1 MRLFGRA
8 RLCLLAAT
16 IMAVVACGR
25 SPYTPPPPSGV
36 CWNQFCR
43 ALHFSLG
50 DAGYGKVIHVEVQNS
65 SSQPIVIPQGHVIV
79 VAQRK
84 EANGSCTI
92 VATLAQPMAQHT
104 LNSGSKDV
112 YTFDWSSHPND
123 EIWMNAFITGDGS
136 QLPLPDASQG
146 SFPYGTQIPRPPI
159 ACVPPPLSAL
169 LASSSGT

>member
-1 MRLFGRA
+1 MRLLGRGA
-8 RLCLLAAT
+8 LCLFAGS

-25 SPYTPPPPSGV
+25 STYTPPPPSGV

-50 DAGYGKVIHVEVQNS
+50 EDDYGHVIHFKVQNES
-65 SSQPIVIPQGHVIV
+65 SEPVVIPQGHVVV

-84 EANGSCTI
+84 EANGSCTV

-123 EIWMNAFITGDGS
+123 EIWTSVFITGDGS

-146 SFPYGTQIPRPPI
+146 SFPYGAQIPHPPTP
-159 ACVPPPLSAL
+159 CVPPPASAL
-169 LASSSGT
+169 PSGGSGT